1 MGKQALKWL
10 MMMPNYLVEIT
21 QVAFQP
27 LTSYEVFIKLYL
39 FNNELTDVEVH
50 KSFIESRSREQHNF
64 SGNGLIL
71 IDDTISFIP
80 DFLIKREWTYFDTAL
95 SIFLLTSIVCWI
107 GIKRKQRKKIDCKM
121 DPINLYWPIK
131 KECRNSFH
139 HLLSKRENNNEELA
153 R

>member
-1 MGKQALKWL
+1 

-80 DFLIKREWTYFDTAL
+80 DFLIKRE
-95 SIFLLTSIVCWI
+95 
-107 GIKRKQRKKIDCKM
+107 
-121 DPINLYWPIK
+121 
-131 KECRNSFH
+131 
-139 HLLSKRENNNEELA
+139 
-153 R
+153 